1 MKANIVNDLQN
12 LLDSNPIESYMFPV
26 KKGNRINIG
35 SYSVAPTKTGYSV
48 KSYKSNAIVA
58 ETYSKDAAI
67 AIAKSLAKNKNV
79 KISNIL
85 EIDSHLAKHQIDCM
99 FYKNS
104 LKRSK
109 DPLRYDILATR
120 FEVSNSMVEEDKTKL
135 KQFII

>member
-1 MKANIVNDLQN
+1 MKANIVNDLQS
-12 LLDSNPIESYMFPV
+12 LLDSYPMESYMFPV

-48 KSYKSNAIVA
+48 KSYKSNAIIA
-58 ETYSKDAAI
+58 ETYTKDAAI
-67 AIAKSLAKNKNV
+67 AIAKSLAKNKNI

-85 EIDSHLAKHQIDCM
+85 DIDSHIAKHQIDCM

-104 LKRSK
+104 LKKSK

-120 FEVSNSMVEEDKTKL
+120 FEMSSTIIEQDKTKL
-135 KQFII
+135 KQFIF